1 MNMWICLVKV
11 NVEAYNVVVAKT
23 FRHKIINILCPILYI
38 LCPAKMR
45 VVRSFFKTYFLTS
58 ESQIEHPFTA
68 ATKDKL
74 GESVLPTSDIRT
86 VVRVFDAS

>member
-11 NVEAYNVVVAKT
+11 NVEAYNVVFAKT
-23 FRHKIINILCPILYI
+23 LRHKIINVLCPTLDILSS
-38 LCPAKMR
+38 AKMR
-45 VVRSFFKTYFLTS
+45 VVRFFFKTYFLTA
-58 ESQIEHPFTA
+58 ESQIEHSFTA

-74 GESVLPTSDIRT
+74 GESILPTSDIRT